1 MFCLV
6 PCLGLFLFLRISSL
20 FLLYALLAPADAV
33 FMAAAEKFASWAA
46 VEEVNEEH
54 PIKYL
59 TGLTDESD
67 FEDLSSANKRL
78 VLNLAFR

>member
-1 MFCLV
+1 MLGDARESVLSFIV
-6 PCLGLFLFLRISSL
+6 PP
-20 FLLYALLAPADAV
+20 APNDAV

-46 VEEVNEEH
+46 VDEINDEH

-59 TGLTDESD
+59 TGLTDQAD
-67 FEDLSSANKRL
+67 FDQLTTANQRL